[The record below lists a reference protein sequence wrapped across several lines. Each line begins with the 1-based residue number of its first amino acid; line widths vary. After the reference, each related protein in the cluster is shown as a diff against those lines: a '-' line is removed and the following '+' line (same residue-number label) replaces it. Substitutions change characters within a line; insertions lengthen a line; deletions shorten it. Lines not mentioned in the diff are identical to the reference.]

1 MPLVFVHG
9 VNVRE
14 GTTDDAK
21 KAFAERV
28 DARDQL
34 FRTIGLAGLVQ
45 PPARLHIENPYWGDY
60 GVTLSPDL
68 ASLPDPGTEK
78 FGPAVDDAMTQVL
91 TETLPPAAA
100 VVTAN
105 TPGGE
110 AATLL
115 TLARQDPKTSLPVA
129 VGGHRV

>member
-21 KAFAERV
+21 KALVDQV

-34 FRTIGLAGLVQ
+34 FRTIGLGGLVQ
-45 PPARLHIENPYWGDY
+45 PPARLHIENPYWGGY
-60 GVTLSPDL
+60 GVTLSSNL

-78 FGPAVDDAMTQVL
+78 FGPAVDDVMTQVL
-91 TETLPPAAA
+91 TETAASSGGCSDGDHARRRGDRATHTRSPGPADDTAA
-100 VVTAN
+100 C
-105 TPGGE
+105 
-110 AATLL
+110 
-115 TLARQDPKTSLPVA
+115 R
-129 VGGHRV
+129 